1 MADGAPWYLCGYLA
15 GIGLLSALSTLW
27 LSRMYGAERLYV
39 GSPYTVRGFRETPVG
54 GDCGGYMRNELAWT
68 VPAKILEP
76 VKASPL
82 GPVQIY
88 AAYDY
93 GGISRDAKDP
103 YEWGELTGMRQA
115 PRLRQ
120 QSCIAKNL

>member
-1 MADGAPWYLCGYLA
+1 M
-15 GIGLLSALSTLW
+15 
-27 LSRMYGAERLYV
+27 

-68 VPAKILEP
+68 VPAKILDP
-76 VKASPL
+76 VKNSQL

-103 YEWGELTGMRQA
+103 YEWGELTGMTLGVRTSGKLSVQA
-115 PRLRQ
+115 SWSRPLTAPDYVQDKGDVWSLSVRYTF
-120 QSCIAKNL
+120 